1 MKYAFIREHSEARK
15 ITRLCE
21 LLEVSSS
28 GYYDWFDRPESNRS
42 CENSALTE
50 KIKRFH
56 QQSNEIYG
64 SPKIHEDLM
73 NDGETCGIKRVARL
87 MKVADIKSKMARQ
100 FVITTDSKNTLQP
113 APDLLK
119 RQFSVDHQNKAWVSD
134 TTFIGTREGWLY
146 LAVILD
152 LFSRQVIGWSM
163 NTKNNTAL
171 VQDALTMAIWRRGEI
186 KDVIVHSD
194 QGSTYAS
201 GGYQQQLSDNKL
213 RCSMSRKG
221 ECLDNAVAES
231 FFGSLKN
238 ELVYH
243 EDYKT
248 RVQARQSI
256 FEYIEVF
263 YNRKRRHAF
272 LNYMTPV
279 EYEAKYACN

>member
-1 MKYAFIREHSEARK
+1 M
-15 ITRLCE
+15 
-21 LLEVSSS
+21 LEVSTS
-28 GYYDWFDRPESNRS
+28 GFYDWLDRPESNRR
-42 CENSALTE
+42 CENRALTE
-50 KIKRFH
+50 KIKRSH
-56 QQSNEIYG
+56 RESREIYG
-64 SPKIHEDLM
+64 SPKIHKDLVAE
-73 NDGETCGIKRVARL
+73 GETCSVNRVARL
-87 MKVADIKSKMARQ
+87 MKAADIKSKMARK
-100 FVITTDSKNTLQP
+100 FVVTTDSKNTMQA

-119 RQFSVDHQNKAWVSD
+119 RQFTTDKHDKVWVCD

-163 NTKNNTAL
+163 STRNNAEL
-171 VQDALTMAIWRRGEI
+171 VQDTLTMALWRRNNV

-201 GGYQQQLSDNKL
+201 GSYQQQLRDNKL

-231 FFGSLKN
+231 FFGTLKN

-248 RVQARQSI
+248 RAQARQSI
-256 FEYIEVF
+256 FEYLEVF

-279 EYEAKYACN
+279 EYEERYACN

>member
-1 MKYAFIREHSEARK
+1 VKYAFIRDHHGVHKTARL
-15 ITRLCE
+15 ID
-21 LLEVSSS
+21 LLDVSSS
-28 GYYDWFDRPESNRS
+28 GYYDWLNRPESNRS
-42 CENSALTE
+42 RENSELTT
-50 KIKRFH
+50 KIKRYH
-56 QQSNEIYG
+56 RQSREIYG
-64 SPKIHEDLM
+64 SPKVHKDLLA
-73 NDGETCGIKRVARL
+73 DGETCSVNRVARL
-87 MKVADIKSKMARQ
+87 MKVADVKSKMARK
-100 FVITTDSKNTLQP
+100 FVVTTNSKNTLQP

-119 RQFSVDHQNKAWVSD
+119 RKFTVDKNDKAWVSD
-134 TTFIGTREGWLY
+134 TTFIATREGYLY
-146 LAVILD
+146 LAVIIE

-163 NTKNNTAL
+163 STRNNSVL
-171 VQDALTMAIWRRGEI
+171 VQDALTMAIWRRGEVS
-186 KDVIVHSD
+186 DVIVHSD

-201 GGYQQQLSDNKL
+201 GDYQRQLSENKL

-231 FFGSLKN
+231 FFGTLKN

-248 RVQARQSI
+248 RADARQSI

-279 EYEAKYACN
+279 EYEAKYAGN